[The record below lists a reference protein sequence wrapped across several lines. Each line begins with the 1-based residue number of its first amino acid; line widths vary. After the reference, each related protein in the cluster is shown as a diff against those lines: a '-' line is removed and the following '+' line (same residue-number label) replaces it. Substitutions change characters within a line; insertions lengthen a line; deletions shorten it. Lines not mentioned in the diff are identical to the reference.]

1 MSKQPTRQL
10 SLQQPIS
17 KRTYSKQ
24 QQQRG
29 TIRRQRSAD
38 DNRSQSSGSL
48 LYHSIGDQ
56 SLKSRRDKTNWNS
69 LERPKVRIAWSSTI
83 DNGNKVEVIASRI
96 GTSSSKTVRG
106 NLTSSGGSSSTI
118 GTDKATILYSHQELA
133 ERLRVAWK
141 QREANKSNIDIFLA
155 HETTADDSR
164 CESRLSNA
172 SCEQIKSDDNNSF
185 NLSTSLQSSSS
196 SSSSSVLSSGNDTKH
211 IGEKE
216 VKVILDARTKRASF
230 QSGTNVAFT
239 GGIQKNTFVSPT
251 IKDSV
256 LGDKLERHD
265 KIKERNATLLSDP
278 KAKRTNSAPP
288 IQRRSTP
295 TLTNIHGSL
304 AKAKVNIIIDTPKIG
319 RSKDVCNNNG
329 INNTLREVKNEKKD
343 WINSG
348 KVGINVNQHGDD
360 NSSVKSAPILSL
372 NHGGGSTEKL
382 KPITT
387 KKRARSGKRRVEES
401 GKKSELSKTN
411 HDVVTMVSLVSD
423 ADSDSEIERNSPRDD
438 KLVRQLRSN
447 LPTTPIIKSCSPLL
461 MNTGSLMV
469 STNTLDN
476 SLMPRRVLKSVS
488 FQQDSIDGEINLRPR
503 SEDKKSILSNDAG
516 RSIQQIIRGSSAHGD
531 ENKTSWYLENTR
543 DVEVLSGTT
552 TMTMTTMMTTATSS
566 SSSNYWKECGDD
578 TASTLTDREKRCLV
592 VPIGDP
598 QDKKRKILLQRTKS
612 VQPRELCDDNQS
624 TMQIETKETSS
635 DIAERQ
641 LDSRSIHRRGSTAI
655 SLQTSI
661 SKLIQGDNFE
671 SSPIDMESIDALD
684 VNQPVEPYLSTTKEK
699 ECWHLYR
706 RMCDKGVCVSFDTVL
721 RGMLTPT
728 EYRLRRREIT

>member
-1 MSKQPTRQL
+1 MSRQPTRQL

-17 KRTYSKQ
+17 KRTHSQ

-29 TIRRQRSAD
+29 TIRKQRSAD
-38 DNRSQSSGSL
+38 DNRSQGSGSL

-56 SLKSRRDKTNWNS
+56 ALKSRRDRTNWNS

-83 DNGNKVEVIASRI
+83 DDGNKVEVIASRI

-106 NLTSSGGSSSTI
+106 NLPSSGVSSSAI

-164 CESRLSNA
+164 SESRLSNA
-172 SCEQIKSDDNNSF
+172 SCEQRKSDDNNSF
-185 NLSTSLQSSSS
+185 NLPTSPQSPPS
-196 SSSSSVLSSGNDTKH
+196 SSSSSVLSSENDTKN

-239 GGIQKNTFVSPT
+239 GGIQKNTFVSLA
-251 IKDSV
+251 IKDSI
-256 LGDKLERHD
+256 LGD
-265 KIKERNATLLSDP
+265 KIKERNTTLLSDS

-319 RSKDVCNNNG
+319 RSRDVCNNNS
-329 INNTLREVKNEKKD
+329 ISNTLRDVKNEKKD
-343 WINSG
+343 WMNVG
-348 KVGINVNQHGDD
+348 KVGINGNHHGDD

-401 GKKSELSKTN
+401 GKKSESSKTN

-461 MNTGSLMV
+461 MNTGSFMV

-531 ENKTSWYLENTR
+531 ENKTSWYLGNAR
-543 DVEVLSGTT
+543 DVEVLSAATTT
-552 TMTMTTMMTTATSS
+552 TMITTANSS

-578 TASTLTDREKRCLV
+578 AASTLTDREKRCLV

-612 VQPRELCDDNQS
+612 VQPRILCDDNQS

-635 DIAERQ
+635 DITERQ
-641 LDSRSIHRRGSTAI
+641 LDNRSIHRRGSTAI

-661 SKLIQGDNFE
+661 SKLIQSDNFE
-671 SSPIDMESIDALD
+671 SSPVDMESIDVLD
-684 VNQPVEPYLSTTKEK
+684 VHQPVEPYLSTTKEK